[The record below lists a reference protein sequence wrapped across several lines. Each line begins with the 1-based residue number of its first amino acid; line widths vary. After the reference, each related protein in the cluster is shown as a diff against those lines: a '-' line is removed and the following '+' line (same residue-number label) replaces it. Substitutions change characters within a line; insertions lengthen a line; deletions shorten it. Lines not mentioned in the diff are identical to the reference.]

1 MILLIDNY
9 DSFTYNLAQYL
20 QELGREVTVYR
31 NDALGLDTIRALKPE
46 AIVISPGPGDPDQAG
61 ISLEV
66 IRELAG
72 KIPIFGVCLG
82 LQCIGQAFGGKIV
95 RAKRLMHGKSSMI
108 RHDGR
113 TVFSGLE
120 SPLEVGRYHSL
131 VIDPASLPSCLEVS
145 ATSEEGEIMAVR
157 HKTLRVEGVQFHPES
172 VLTPAGR
179 RILYN
184 FITGEESGMRVKE
197 GIDQVIS
204 GRSLSQKEA
213 EEMMRVIMDGEA
225 TPAQISA
232 FVTGLRLKGETVDE
246 ITGFARAMRAKVTKV
261 KAPAGLLVDVVGT
274 GGDKSRSFNVSTAAA
289 FVAAGAGVR
298 VAKHGNR
305 SVSSQ
310 CGSADVLAAAGVN
323 IMAPVP
329 VVEQALADNGIA
341 FFFAPLFHPAMKHA
355 LGPRREIG
363 IRTVFNILGPLSNPA
378 GAQAQVTGVYDAD
391 LTETMARVLG
401 ELGSK
406 AAWVVHG
413 LDGLDEITLT
423 AKTKVSALKDGKVE
437 TFYIDPVALGL
448 DVCEP
453 KDLVGG
459 TAPENA
465 AMLREV
471 LGGAKGPI
479 RDVVLLNAAAVL
491 VVAGVAKDLKE
502 GLAKAAKSVDSKAA
516 LKKLDGLVK
525 ITAGKAREKTR
536 GKAGAQRKGSGRRD
550 S

>member
-20 QELGREVTVYR
+20 QELGREVKVYR
-31 NDALGLDTIRALKPE
+31 NDALGLDAVRALKPE
-46 AIVISPGPGDPDQAG
+46 AIVISPGPGNPDQAG

-66 IRELAG
+66 IRELAS
-72 KIPIFGVCLG
+72 KVPIFGVCLG

-95 RAKRLMHGKSSMI
+95 RAKKLMHGKTSLV

-131 VIDPASLPSCLEVS
+131 VIDPATVPACLEVS

-179 RILYN
+179 RLLYN

-213 EEMMRVIMDGEA
+213 EEMMRLIMEGEA

-232 FVTGLRLKGETVDE
+232 FLTGLRLKGETVDE
-246 ITGFARAMRAKVTKV
+246 ITGFARAMRRKVTKI
-261 KAPAGLLVDVVGT
+261 APPKGLLVDTCGT
-274 GGDKSRSFNVSTAAA
+274 GGDKTRSFNVSTAAA

-329 VVEQALADNGIA
+329 VVEKALADNGIA

-355 LGPRREIG
+355 LAPRREIG

-378 GAQAQVTGVYDAD
+378 GAQAQVIGVYDAD
-391 LTETMARVLG
+391 LTEKMAAVLG

-406 AAWVVHG
+406 TAWVVHG
-413 LDGLDEITLT
+413 LDGMDEITLT

-437 TFYIDPVALGL
+437 TFYVDPVALGL
-448 DVCEP
+448 VPCEP
-453 KDLVGG
+453 KDLLGG
-459 TAPENA
+459 SAEQNA
-465 AMLREV
+465 ATLRAV
-471 LGGAKGPI
+471 LGGAKGPL

-491 VVAGVAKDLKE
+491 VVAGAAKDLKE
-502 GLAKAAKSVDSKAA
+502 GLAKAAKSIDSKAA

-525 ITAGKAREKTR
+525 LTGA
-536 GKAGAQRKGSGRRD
+536 KAGAKAAAPARRKAKR
-550 S
+550 

>member
-46 AIVISPGPGDPDQAG
+46 AIIISPGPGDPDQAG

-95 RAKRLMHGKSSMI
+95 RAKRLMHGKSSMV

-131 VIDPASLPSCLEVS
+131 VIDPASLPACLEVS

-204 GRSLSQKEA
+204 GKSLSQKEA
-213 EEMMRVIMDGEA
+213 EEMMRLIMDGEA

-232 FVTGLRLKGETVDE
+232 FLTGLRLKGETVDE
-246 ITGFARAMRAKVTKV
+246 ITGFARAMRRKVTKIA
-261 KAPAGLLVDVVGT
+261 APKGMLVDTCGT

-329 VVEQALADNGIA
+329 LVEKTLADNGIA
-341 FFFAPLFHPAMKHA
+341 FLFAPLFHPAMKHA

-378 GAQAQVTGVYDAD
+378 GAQAQVIGVYDAD
-391 LTETMARVLG
+391 LTETMAKVLG

-448 DVCEP
+448 VPCEA
-453 KDLVGG
+453 KDLLGG
-459 TAPENA
+459 TAVENA
-465 AMLREV
+465 AVLREV

-516 LKKLDGLVK
+516 LRKLDGLVK
-525 ITAGKAREKTR
+525 MTTGKAAAKTKP
-536 GKAGAQRKGSGRRD
+536 KAKAQKKAKG
-550 S
+550 

>member
-31 NDALGLDTIRALKPE
+31 NDMLGLDAIRALKPE
-46 AIVISPGPGDPDQAG
+46 AIIISPGPGDPDQAG

-82 LQCIGQAFGGKIV
+82 VQCIGQAFGGKIV
-95 RAKRLMHGKSSMI
+95 RAKKLMHGKTSMV

-131 VIDPASLPSCLEVS
+131 VIDPATLPACLEVS

-204 GRSLSQKEA
+204 GKSLTQKEA
-213 EEMMRVIMDGEA
+213 EEMMRLIMDGEA
-225 TPAQISA
+225 TPSQISA
-232 FVTGLRLKGETVDE
+232 FLTGLRLKGETVDE
-246 ITGFARAMRAKVTKV
+246 ITGFARAMRRKVTKIA
-261 KAPAGLLVDVVGT
+261 APKGMLVDTCGT

-329 VVEQALADNGIA
+329 LVEKALADNGIA
-341 FFFAPLFHPAMKHA
+341 FLFAPLFHPAMKHA

-378 GAQAQVTGVYDAD
+378 GAQAQVIGVYDAD

-423 AKTKVSALKDGKVE
+423 AKTKVSALKDGRVE

-448 DVCEP
+448 VPCES
-453 KDLVGG
+453 KDLLGG
-459 TAPENA
+459 TAAENA
-465 AMLREV
+465 ATLRAV

-491 VVAGVAKDLKE
+491 VAAGVAKDLKE
-502 GLAKAAKSVDSKAA
+502 GLAKAAKSVDSQAA
-516 LKKLDGLVK
+516 LKKLDGLVRM
-525 ITAGKAREKTR
+525 TTGKAKAPAKAKAKAR
-536 GKAGAQRKGSGRRD
+536 GKR
-550 S
+550 

>member
-31 NDALGLDTIRALKPE
+31 NDMLGLDAIRALKPE
-46 AIVISPGPGDPDQAG
+46 AIIISPGPGDPDQAG

-95 RAKRLMHGKSSMI
+95 RAKRLMHGKTSMV

-131 VIDPASLPSCLEVS
+131 VIDPASLPACLEVS

-172 VLTPAGR
+172 VLTPSGR
-179 RILYN
+179 RILYT

-204 GRSLSQKEA
+204 GKSLSQKEA
-213 EEMMRVIMDGEA
+213 EEMMRLVMDGEA

-232 FVTGLRLKGETVDE
+232 FLTGLRLKGETVDE
-246 ITGFARAMRAKVTKV
+246 ITGFARAMRRKVTKIA
-261 KAPAGLLVDVVGT
+261 APKGLLVDTCGT

-329 VVEQALADNGIA
+329 VVEKALADNGIA
-341 FFFAPLFHPAMKHA
+341 FLFAPLFHPAMKHA
-355 LGPRREIG
+355 LAPRREIG

-378 GAQAQVTGVYDAD
+378 GAQAQVIGVYDAD
-391 LTETMARVLG
+391 LTETMAKVLG

-448 DVCEP
+448 IPCEA
-453 KDLVGG
+453 KDLLGG
-459 TAPENA
+459 TATENA
-465 AMLREV
+465 ATLREV
-471 LGGAKGPI
+471 LGGARGPI

-502 GLAKAAKSVDSKAA
+502 GLARAAKSVDSKAA
-516 LKKLDGLVK
+516 LRKLDGLVK
-525 ITAGKAREKTR
+525 MTTGKPQVKAKRLAQEK
-536 GKAGAQRKGSGRRD
+536 GKGK
-550 S
+550 

>member
-31 NDALGLDTIRALKPE
+31 NDALGLDTIRKLKPE

-61 ISLEV
+61 ISLDV
-66 IRELAG
+66 IRELSG

-82 LQCIGQAFGGKIV
+82 MQCIGQAFGGTIV
-95 RAKRLMHGKSSMI
+95 RAKRLMHGKTSQI

-113 TVFSGLE
+113 TVFSGLD

-131 VIDPASLPSCLEVS
+131 VIDPASLPACLEVS

-172 VLTPAGR
+172 VLTPSGR

-184 FITGEESGMRVKE
+184 FVTGEESGMRVKE

-204 GRSLSQKEA
+204 GRSLTQKQA
-213 EEMMRVIMDGEA
+213 EEMMRLIMDGEA

-232 FVTGLRLKGETVDE
+232 LVTGLRLKGETVDE
-246 ITGFARAMRAKVTKV
+246 ITGFARAMRGKVTRV
-261 KAPAGLLVDVVGT
+261 KTPPGLLVDTCGT

-323 IMAPVP
+323 IMAPVAT
-329 VVEQALADNGIA
+329 VEKALADNGIA

-363 IRTVFNILGPLSNPA
+363 IRTVFNFLGPLSNPA
-378 GAQAQVTGVYDAD
+378 GAQAQVIGVYDAD
-391 LTETMARVLG
+391 LTETMAAVLG

-423 AKTKVSALKDGKVE
+423 GKTKVSALRDGKIE
-437 TFYIDPVALGL
+437 TFYIDPVDLGL
-448 DVCEP
+448 EPCEP

-459 TAPENA
+459 SATENA
-465 AMLREV
+465 ATLRAV

-491 VVAGVAKDLKE
+491 VVAGAAKDLKE

-525 ITAGKAREKTR
+525 ATTAKAAAPRK
-536 GKAGAQRKGSGRRD
+536 RKG
-550 S
+550 

>member
-20 QELGREVTVYR
+20 QELGREVAVYR
-31 NDALGLDTIRALKPE
+31 NDALGFDTIERLKPE

-61 ISLEV
+61 MSLEI
-66 IRELAG
+66 IRELGG
-72 KIPIFGVCLG
+72 KVPILGVCLG
-82 LQCIGQAFGGKIV
+82 LQCIGQAYGGKIV
-95 RAKRLMHGKSSMI
+95 RAKRLMHGKTSQV

-113 TVFSGLE
+113 TIFSGLE

-131 VIDPASLPSCLEVS
+131 VIDPATVPACLEVS

-157 HKTLRVEGVQFHPES
+157 HRKFRVEGVQFHPES
-172 VLTPAGR
+172 VLTPSGR

-184 FITGEESGMRVKE
+184 FLTGEESGMRVKE
-197 GIDQVIS
+197 GIDAVIS
-204 GRSLSQKEA
+204 GKNLTQKQA
-213 EEMMRVIMDGEA
+213 EEMMRLIMEGEA

-246 ITGFARAMRAKVTKV
+246 ITGFARAMRQKVTKV
-261 KAPAGLLVDVVGT
+261 QAPAGLVVDTCGT

-310 CGSADVLAAAGVN
+310 CGSADVLAAAGVDL
-323 IMAPVP
+323 MAPP
-329 VVEQALADNGIA
+329 AVVEKALAANGIA

-363 IRTVFNILGPLSNPA
+363 IRTVFNILGPLLNPV
-378 GAQAQVTGVYDAD
+378 GAQAQVIGVYDAD
-391 LTETMARVLG
+391 LTEKLASVLG
-401 ELGSK
+401 ELGSRS
-406 AAWVVHG
+406 AWVVHG

-423 AKTKVSALKDGKVE
+423 GRTKVSALRDGKVE
-437 TFYIDPVALGL
+437 TFYIDPLELGL
-448 DVCEP
+448 DTCEP
-453 KDLVGG
+453 KDLLGG
-459 TAPENA
+459 TAKENA
-465 AMLREV
+465 ATLRAV

-479 RDVVLLNAAAVL
+479 RDVVLLNAAATL
-491 VVAGVAKDLKE
+491 VVAGAAKDLKE
-502 GLAKAAKSVDSKAA
+502 GIAKAGKSVDSGAA

-525 ITAGKAREKTR
+525 ITKA
-536 GKAGAQRKGSGRRD
+536 KA
-550 S
+550 